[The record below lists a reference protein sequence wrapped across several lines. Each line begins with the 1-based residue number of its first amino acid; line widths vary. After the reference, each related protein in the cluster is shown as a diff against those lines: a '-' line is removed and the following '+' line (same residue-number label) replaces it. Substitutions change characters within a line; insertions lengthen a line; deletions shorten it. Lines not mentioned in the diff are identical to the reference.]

1 MYAIGVANRAM
12 VEKILTANPEKR
24 ITIDKGDEQ
33 TFHRAFLMDL
43 VLEGDLDLIKFAYD
57 AGLGEKS
64 GLGFGMV
71 DLIL

>member
-1 MYAIGVANRAM
+1 MRHVKG
-12 VEKILTANPEKR
+12 KR
-24 ITIDKGDEQ
+24 IAIDKGEEQ

-57 AGLGEKS
+57 VGLGEKS

-71 DLIL
+71 DLF